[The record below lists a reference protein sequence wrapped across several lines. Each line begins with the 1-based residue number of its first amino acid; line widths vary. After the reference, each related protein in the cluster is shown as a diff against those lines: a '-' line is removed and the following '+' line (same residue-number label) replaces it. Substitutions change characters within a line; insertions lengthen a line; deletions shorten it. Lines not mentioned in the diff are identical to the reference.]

1 MNSHLLQTYEEAL
14 MAYFK
19 VMIPELAC
27 RQGEKHKL
35 QTGKAGLLSE
45 N

>member
-1 MNSHLLQTYEEAL
+1 
-14 MAYFK
+14 
-19 VMIPELAC
+19 MIPELAC

-45 N
+45 NWARTLFHLWDKYVW